1 MSEDG
6 MYRCAGPN
14 CSQVK
19 RDANRWWLMWTDA
32 GPKGVPVLHLCEWD
46 DEIARQQAALHVCGE
61 GCAQKLQ
68 SVFMANI
75 RENRR
80 APGQTA

>member
-1 MSEDG
+1 MPEDVT
-6 MYRCAGPN
+6 YRCAGPN
-14 CSQVK
+14 CGQVK
-19 RDANRWWLMWTDA
+19 GITNRWWLMWTAA
-32 GPKGVPVLHLCEWD
+32 GPKGVPVLQLCEWD
-46 DEIARQQAALHVCGE
+46 EEIARQQAALHVCGE

-80 APGQTA
+80 LAG